1 MVSHQSE
8 NESAQP
14 AVETRRQLFFLEGE
28 QMSVTAVVVDD
39 SAAARQMIGYHLRQA
54 GCTIVGEAANAT
66 DALKLLR
73 ELKPNIVSLDLMM
86 PIKDDFDS
94 LALVRTIKREAP
106 EVAIIVVSVM
116 PSEKIRRDFI
126 GEGVF
131 AYVIKPFNDYTLDT
145 IRLKLTRAFPELAAV
160 R

>member
-1 MVSHQSE
+1 
-8 NESAQP
+8 
-14 AVETRRQLFFLEGE
+14 
-28 QMSVTAVVVDD
+28 MSVSALVVDD
-39 SAAARQMIGYHLRQA
+39 SKAARQMIGYHLRQA
-54 GCTIVGEAANAT
+54 GCTIIGEAANAA
-66 DALKLLR
+66 DALKLVR

-94 LALVRTIKREAP
+94 LALLRTIKKEAP

-126 GEGVF
+126 EEGIF
-131 AYVIKPFNDYTLDT
+131 AYIVKPFNDYTLDT
-145 IRLKLTRAFPELAAV
+145 IRLKLRRTFPELAAV